1 MVLSTRHA
9 YAVSFWS
16 FLMMM
21 TGQPWENAVS
31 SRQNSSLMPTTSLIS
46 LDFCWHQLRFLSIWC
61 SIKTFGYVFAVG
73 IIFIWGCFDTALWSP
88 APSYRWHPSY
98 FSLFWYSN
106 TRSDENR
113 RRFFVCLHGAG
124 PICKQI
130 KDVYWGGQANEK
142 RRPVWTS
149 LKNKSRLQ
157 NHPGWT
163 VTWTVKYL
171 WNQPAVY
178 LQSGFHSIECVWKRG
193 ERYRFPSHDA
203 LW

>member
-1 MVLSTRHA
+1 MRCRDWLSWWFAEEKQRRDKVTA
-9 YAVSFWS
+9 SKMGGFASKI
-16 FLMMM
+16 
-21 TGQPWENAVS
+21 E
-31 SRQNSSLMPTTSLIS
+31 IS
-46 LDFCWHQLRFLSIWC
+46 LGFYWARATGLNVIDSSGEEAVKKYNGIR
-61 SIKTFGYVFAVG
+61 FGYSKFAKKPMPAFINMFALVQSMQRRQGMKMVFG
-73 IIFIWGCFDTALWSP
+73 
-88 APSYRWHPSY
+88 
-98 FSLFWYSN
+98 

-113 RRFFVCLHGAG
+113 CRFFVCLHGAG

-142 RRPVWTS
+142 RHPVWTS
-149 LKNKSRLQ
+149 LKNKFRLQ

-171 WNQPAVY
+171 WKQPAVY

-193 ERYRFPSHDA
+193 ELYRFPSLDA